1 MFSESGFAID
11 SNLFVSPATR
21 RLLHGIA
28 LETGKNIF
36 LLPEVHREIAKRKRI
51 CSAEVFRWR
60 RRQRWQKLDA
70 GGPVEKMERVIDAIG
85 KASLD
90 WYEEEL
96 SRPNGVFGR
105 VQTTDREARDVA
117 RIGEALPKRI
127 FKGFVEGK
135 PLEGDPLI
143 VAQAIFHKIDLLS
156 TNNLNTIDHDQLN
169 AWLRSRGDWIHD
181 LIHTP
186 SHAVQEICQDD
197 IQRVYQ
203 HFIAHGTLRVSAKE
217 QENRTEF
224 ARLFRKRDEDTE
236 MSFLDLVAIDLRIRI
251 EEAFFQIPQAALNHA
266 GNLPARFR
274 RKRLLPAHSEWGT
287 AVGRDMDTRRPAM
300 ACRGNDMVAPL
311 CPIYC
316 PAFNSPEDSSW
327 PRLERERYHG
337 SEATG
342 TSATGPSDPRFSS
355 ASKAEPSRRVM
366 FGT

>member
-11 SNLFVSPATR
+11 SNLFVFPATR

-143 VAQAIFHKIDLLS
+143 VAQAIFCKIDLLS

-224 ARLFRKRDEDTE
+224 VR
-236 MSFLDLVAIDLRIRI
+236 
-251 EEAFFQIPQAALNHA
+251 ALNALSRA
-266 GNLPARFR
+266 GFGDGDDGAHESDAFMGVVYRVDAEFRFDRHFAARFQEAIASPHREPAIESER
-274 RKRLLPAHSEWGT
+274 RLNNLVDL
-287 AVGRDMDTRRPAM
+287 AVKEAGRAWAR
-300 ACRGNDMVAPL
+300 
-311 CPIYC
+311 
-316 PAFNSPEDSSW
+316 
-327 PRLERERYHG
+327 
-337 SEATG
+337 
-342 TSATGPSDPRFSS
+342 
-355 ASKAEPSRRVM
+355 
-366 FGT
+366 